1 MTTILPIVQTLDYV
15 LLLILFS
22 ALWVKVVRRQEIR
35 AFWFLLASALT
46 TNLLGNIAWILHD
59 MTTDRPLG
67 AFSFIDLFYVLD
79 FRQFCLNAIFGGFWK
94 RKTPYMV
101 VAFQKISHKP

>member
-1 MTTILPIVQTLDYV
+1 MTDKTSAPREVTFLPPLRMPLTFAARTVDL
-15 LLLILFS
+15 
-22 ALWVKVVRRQEIR
+22 RQPEQR
-35 AFWFLLASALT
+35 AEEHKT
-46 TNLLGNIAWILHD
+46 
-59 MTTDRPLG
+59 R
-67 AFSFIDLFYVLD
+67 IDELD